1 MIKQFLAESRGLSGA
16 IGSFLTVSSPAAYT
30 FAVNTW
36 FAGGTAPSAPSTSVT
51 NLANKT
57 AGRAFT
63 LNGRSIWVDD
73 KGQPF
78 VAFQFVNGYGVLE
91 SAFAVTLPEEKVV
104 KSVKEYVVTAPM
116 GFNSINRSVTR
127 KNSSRHTFKMSSGNV
142 TEEWQHWW
150 QEEFLNARQAWM
162 LIGTNWIPCSIIPE
176 DETDGIDL
184 TEDKMPEVLFTA
196 KLNIE
201 GI

>member
-1 MIKQFLAESRGLSGA
+1 
-16 IGSFLTVSSPAAYT
+16 
-30 FAVNTW
+30 
-36 FAGGTAPSAPSTSVT
+36 
-51 NLANKT
+51 
-57 AGRAFT
+57 
-63 LNGRSIWVDD
+63 
-73 KGQPF
+73 
-78 VAFQFVNGYGVLE
+78 
-91 SAFAVTLPEEKVV
+91 
-104 KSVKEYVVTAPM
+104 
-116 GFNSINRSVTR
+116 
-127 KNSSRHTFKMSSGNV
+127 MSSGNV